1 MTRPSGTIMRADWWA
16 IADQPDITLNRPGI
30 YEWRIG
36 DALLYIGKS
45 KRLPRRIREYP
56 NNVRKLLA
64 GEPYRKGKPAQ
75 YRHIHLAMGRAH
87 KDRIPVLVAILENC
101 DHAIL
106 NQRERH
112 WIELR
117 KREQRRGGPQ
127 VLNGN

>member
-1 MTRPSGTIMRADWWA
+1 MTMVHGIMRSDWWA
-16 IADQPDITLNRPGI
+16 IADQSDIAIDGAGI

-36 DALLYIGKS
+36 DRFLYIGKS

-75 YRHIHLAMGRAH
+75 YRRIHIEMGRAH
-87 KDRIPVLVAILENC
+87 DERVPVIVAILENC
-101 DHAIL
+101 ETTIL
-106 NQRERH
+106 NQRECY

-117 KREQRRGGPQ
+117 RTQERIGGPK
-127 VLNGN
+127 VLNAN

>member
-1 MTRPSGTIMRADWWA
+1 MRSDWWV
-16 IADQPDITLNRPGI
+16 IAYQPDIALERAGI

-36 DALLYIGKS
+36 DRCLYIGKS

-64 GEPYRKGKPAQ
+64 GKPYRKGKPAQ
-75 YRHIHLAMGRAH
+75 YRQIHIEMGRAH
-87 KDRIPVLVAILENC
+87 DDRISVIVAVLENC
-101 DHAIL
+101 DPSIL

-117 KREQRRGGPQ
+117 KRQERQGGPRL
-127 VLNGN
+127 LNAN

>member
-1 MTRPSGTIMRADWWA
+1 MTEPLGNIMRSDWWA
-16 IADQPDITLNRPGI
+16 IADQPDIVLERAGI

-36 DALLYIGKS
+36 ERFLYIGKS

-64 GEPYRKGKPAQ
+64 GQPYRKGKPAQ
-75 YRHIHLAMGRAH
+75 YRHIHVEMSRAH
-87 KDRIPVLVAILENC
+87 EERIPVIVAILENC
-101 DHAIL
+101 DPSIL

-117 KREQRRGGPQ
+117 RMQECQGGPRL
-127 VLNGN
+127 LNAN